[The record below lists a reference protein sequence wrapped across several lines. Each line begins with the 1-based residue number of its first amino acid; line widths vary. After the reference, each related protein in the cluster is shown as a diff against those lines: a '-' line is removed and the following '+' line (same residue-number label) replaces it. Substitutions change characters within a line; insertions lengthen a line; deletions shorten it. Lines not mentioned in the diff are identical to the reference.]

1 MKKINIVFA
10 LLMTISTCMFAQQDP
25 MFAHY
30 QFNQL
35 ALNPAYAGSN
45 DYTSFVLTT
54 RHQWIGL
61 EGAPQTQTFS
71 VNTPLEN
78 SIGFGLNL
86 GRDVAGP
93 VTTFMFEANF
103 SYKLKVS
110 EKSNLNFGLMG
121 GFNNSSVKL
130 SNLVGINPEDVS
142 FHNNV
147 NVYKPVFGAG
157 LYYSHPS
164 FFAGLSV
171 PDLVESDYAEQSVTW
186 THKRHYYLNA
196 GYLGEISENVK
207 FRPALM
213 MRYVPNT
220 PFSAELTTSLIFK
233 DKIWFGLIYRLNDA
247 VGALAAVQINNQF
260 RISYSYD
267 YTTSILRPYQGGSH
281 EISVSYDLD
290 NGSKKH
296 TSPRYF

>member
-1 MKKINIVFA
+1 MKKINIILILVLVA
-10 LLMTISTCMFAQQDP
+10 GIRLSAQQDP

-35 ALNPAYAGSN
+35 VLNPAYAGNS

-71 VNTPLEN
+71 VHTPLKN
-78 SIGFGLNL
+78 MIGVGLSL

-93 VTTFMFEANF
+93 VSTFMCEANF

-110 EKSNLNFGLMG
+110 DKSNLSFGLMG

-130 SNLVGINPEDVS
+130 IGLEGIDPNDVS
-142 FHNNV
+142 FYNNI

-157 LYYSHPS
+157 LYFSHPS
-164 FFAGLSV
+164 FYVGFSV
-171 PDLVESDYAEQSVTW
+171 PDLVESDYAENAVSW
-186 THKRHYYLNA
+186 KHKRHYYFNA
-196 GYLGEISENVK
+196 GYITELGENVK
-207 FRPALM
+207 FRPAFM
-213 MRYVPNT
+213 TRYVQNAPI
-220 PFSAELTTSLIFK
+220 SAEVTTSFIFK
-233 DKIWFGLIYRLNDA
+233 DLIWFGLIYRLNDA

-260 RISYSYD
+260 RLAYSYD
-267 YTTSILRPYQGGSH
+267 YTTSVLRPYQGGSH
-281 EISVSYDLD
+281 EISVSYDLN
-290 NGSKKH
+290 NGNKQH